1 MNTSDTKKNH
11 ITNANWWCCA
21 SCTSCLVSSCLGRNL
36 PGNNMPR
43 KAKRTRVLLREQTI
57 MLYSFPVQR
66 MITQA
71 FLLAR
76 KVRQRELMAALQ
88 SIAPGLNRLP
98 GSFKR
103 GGLKTNEFQA
113 DDLRST
119 AILFAP
125 TQCKRAKF
133 LRCFASAR
141 S

>member
-1 MNTSDTKKNH
+1 MLNTKRRELAHTLNEHVRHQKNH

-43 KAKRTRVLLREQTI
+43 KAKTDSCVVEGTNHHAAFVSR
-57 MLYSFPVQR
+57 S
-66 MITQA
+66 TQA

-88 SIAPGLNRLP
+88 SIASGRNRLP
-98 GSFKR
+98 ASFKR
-103 GGLKTNEFQA
+103 GGLENK
-113 DDLRST
+113 RK

-125 TQCKRAKF
+125 TQCKRTKIF
-133 LRCFASAR
+133 TVLL
-141 S
+141 